1 MAAVFDENPGVQAL
15 KVRDG
20 GPRPT
25 LRGGRHTWTKR
36 KRAEARFPVCRMNPP
51 AQYLL
56 MVPSTSSAQALMP
69 PVML

>member
-1 MAAVFDENPGVQAL
+1 MVGQ
-15 KVRDG
+15 
-20 GPRPT
+20 GPPYEADAM
-25 LRGGRHTWTKR
+25 TWTKR